1 MSLIEQKYTCLCGLW
16 VISINLKNDI
26 YQVEGKCLPIV
37 LKPILDKYV
46 FKIVQLC
53 IKGRFIYSTIAG

>member
-1 MSLIEQKYTCLCGLW
+1 